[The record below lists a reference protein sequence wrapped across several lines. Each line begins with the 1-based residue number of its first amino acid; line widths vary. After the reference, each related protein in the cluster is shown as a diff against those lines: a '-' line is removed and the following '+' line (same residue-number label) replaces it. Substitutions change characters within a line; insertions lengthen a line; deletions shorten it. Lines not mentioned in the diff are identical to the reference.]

1 MKMYYNRC
9 KKKLKRQKRLDR
21 PNNISSGNKNLISN
35 AKLRNKKE
43 HKKDKQ
49 QTEKIKTAQVLNLI
63 TGKKCKKDSQPYSN
77 KKLHNFKS

>member
-1 MKMYYNRC
+1 MQHQQVLVLYSTVVLVAVPDTYHMKMYYNRC

-49 QTEKIKTAQVLNLI
+49 QTEKIKTAQV
-63 TGKKCKKDSQPYSN
+63 
-77 KKLHNFKS
+77 